1 MGAAR
6 QGRPNQV
13 CGWSLSTTPAALVVP
28 RVPTFSVDKGF
39 WYSIPDH
46 LADVIGV
53 GTQVR
58 VPLSG
63 RRVRGFVVEV
73 HEDREG
79 PLKPVQAVS
88 GEQAI
93 FTPELLS
100 SLRWAANHYIAP
112 LSVVLEKAAPPTL
125 PGPAKAGP
133 INISEQGGGTTGA
146 LGSYVAALVK
156 NERRPPLA
164 LLTAWNDATW
174 LESIRPLLAAGTTV
188 LTIVST
194 VREVAAFSQIAHATY
209 GKDLVVT
216 VPDGGGAPVTTA
228 WEAAS
233 HGGRLVIGT
242 PRVASWK
249 VDMLAM
255 VVVVEEG
262 RRAMKDRQTPT
273 LHVRDL
279 MRTRAR
285 VEGFGLVFVGPTPSV
300 ELVAAGSEMLMPR
313 RPWGLVEVVDRRQDP
328 PGGGYIS
335 ERSAS
340 GIRAMAKSGGR
351 VFVFTHRRAAD
362 ASVRCSNCRS
372 LRLCQKCGSQVGNNP
387 ACLRCGQ
394 TTGKCARCSGNRFES
409 MGTVPS
415 RIIGDVA
422 RRIGGEMV
430 GDPESGRQVIVGT
443 ERDLA
448 GLTDIDLAVAVDV
461 DALIFGQ
468 NYRSS
473 EEALRILARLVG
485 SVRRG
490 HGSRTVLQT
499 SNPESS
505 LLAALR
511 RGDPIPY
518 LESIL
523 VERARNGFP
532 PSTEMM
538 AIEVRDDGL
547 KMASKLLEELAGS
560 MILGRV
566 ETDRGLRWLLQG
578 DLGVIKPALRK
589 VAQKLR
595 DAGATVRIDVDPID
609 L

>member
-1 MGAAR
+1 M
-6 QGRPNQV
+6 
-13 CGWSLSTTPAALVVP
+13 P

-46 LADVIGV
+46 LAEAVEV
-53 GTQVR
+53 GAQVR

-63 RRVRGFVVEV
+63 RRVRGFVIDVA
-73 HEDREG
+73 DSREG
-79 PLKPVQAVS
+79 ALKPIQAVS
-88 GEQAI
+88 GERPI
-93 FTPELLS
+93 FTSDLLN
-100 SLRWAANHYIAP
+100 SLRWAANHYVAP

-125 PGPAKAGP
+125 PGSGSLEPATIADVPGSAGP
-133 INISEQGGGTTGA
+133 LEAFVS
-146 LGSYVAALVK
+146 SLVRK
-156 NERRPPLA
+156 ERRPPLA
-164 LLTAWNDATW
+164 LLTAWNDASW
-174 LESIRPLLAAGTTV
+174 IEEVRPVLATGTTV
-188 LTIVST
+188 LVIVST
-194 VREVAAFSQIAHATY
+194 VKEATAFAGIARNGY
-209 GKDLVVT
+209 GDDVVVM
-216 VPDGGGAPVTTA
+216 VPDGAGSPVTAA

-233 HGGRLVIGT
+233 GGGRIVVGT
-242 PRVASWK
+242 PRVANWK
-249 VDMLAM
+249 IDRLSL

-273 LHVRDL
+273 IHVRDL

-285 VEGFGLVFVGPTPSV
+285 IEGFGLVFIGPTPSI

-328 PGGGYIS
+328 PGGGYLS
-335 ERSAS
+335 ERSGS
-340 GIRAMAKSGGR
+340 GIRAMAKAGGR

-362 ASVRCSNCRS
+362 ASVRCAKCRA
-372 LRLCQKCGSQVGNNP
+372 LRQCQKCGSQVGNNP
-387 ACLRCGQ
+387 SCLRCGQ
-394 TTGKCARCSGNRFES
+394 PTGNCARCSGNTFES

-415 RIIGDVA
+415 RIIGELTRKV
-422 RRIGGEMV
+422 GEAKV
-430 GDPESGRQVIVGT
+430 GDAESDRQVIVGT

-448 GLTDIDLAVAVDV
+448 GLANIDLAVAVDV

-490 HGSRTVLQT
+490 QGSRTILQT
-499 SNPESS
+499 SNPDSP

-511 RGDPIPY
+511 RGDPLPY
-518 LESIL
+518 LETIL
-523 VERARNGFP
+523 AERARNGFP

-547 KMASKLLEELAGS
+547 ALATALLEELAGN

-566 ETDRGLRWLLQG
+566 ETDRGLRWLVQG
-578 DLGVIKPALRK
+578 DLGAIRPGLRK
-589 VAQKLR
+589 AVQKLR
-595 DAGATVRIDVDPID
+595 DSGATVRIDVDPID